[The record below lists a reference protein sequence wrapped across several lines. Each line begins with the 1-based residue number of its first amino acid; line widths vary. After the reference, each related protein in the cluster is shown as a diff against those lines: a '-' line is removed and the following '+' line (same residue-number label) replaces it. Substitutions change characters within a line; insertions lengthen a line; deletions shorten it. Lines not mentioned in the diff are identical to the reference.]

1 MSNHYIILSR
11 LSRFKT
17 NYVTYEIHLLKH
29 LKHTFLSLAAFMFTV
44 HLIKILGTVIIFRL
58 FCVNAKI
65 IYAKFVTKKYNDLF
79 KCENEKN
86 NGMFRGMLHKFF

>member
-1 MSNHYIILSR
+1 
-11 LSRFKT
+11 
-17 NYVTYEIHLLKH
+17 
-29 LKHTFLSLAAFMFTV
+29 MFTV

-65 IYAKFVTKKYNDLF
+65 IYAKFVTKEYNDLF

-86 NGMFRGMLHKFF
+86 NGMCRDAPQILLRQCFLKHPFIPPNHPTQGMF